1 MKFSNSRFWVKI
13 CVAIAM
19 LSAAVGLYLIYH
31 SWETSAR
38 SEGHL
43 RVRTINEMR
52 SLTSSIELATKLGQL
67 KIDSI
72 LDVSEEQLP
81 VTLYEKVFSR
91 EEFKGMFPHWDQAK
105 MLVDRNG
112 EKYKIHIWKEG
123 DFVKIRVKSGI
134 IPAYTEETKLD
145 LNTPN

>member
-1 MKFSNSRFWVKI
+1 M
-13 CVAIAM
+13 AIAM
-19 LSAAVGLYLIYH
+19 LAAGIGLFLFYH
-31 SWETSAR
+31 SWETSAK

-43 RVRTINEMR
+43 RARTINEMR
-52 SLTSSIELATKLGQL
+52 SLTSSIELAIKLGQL

-72 LDVSEEQLP
+72 LDVSDEKLP
-81 VTLYEKVFSR
+81 IILYEKIFSR

-123 DFVKIRVKSGI
+123 DFVKIRVRSAI
-134 IPAYTEETKLD
+134 ISTYTEETKLD